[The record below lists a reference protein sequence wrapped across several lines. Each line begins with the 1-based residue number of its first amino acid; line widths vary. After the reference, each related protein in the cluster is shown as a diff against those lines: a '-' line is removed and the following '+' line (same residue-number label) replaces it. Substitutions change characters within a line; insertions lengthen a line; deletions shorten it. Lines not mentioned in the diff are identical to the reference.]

1 MSIFVFET
9 SELQKMGRIYNFD
22 EKIDRSDTNSL
33 KYDFRE
39 KLFGTS
45 DLIPMWVADMD
56 FRVADFIVDALKTR
70 ILHEIY
76 GYTLTSERIY
86 EGIINWIYT
95 RHQWTIKQEWI
106 GFTPGVVPALNLA
119 VIAFTNPG
127 DKIVIQT
134 PVYPPFYTAAK
145 DHNRQLVTNPL
156 LLKDGRYTMD
166 FDHLYNQIDDSTKL
180 LVLCSPHN
188 PTGNVWKDDELRE
201 LAKICIRK
209 NVIIISDEIH
219 ADIVYQGNKHIPM
232 ASLSEEISNHVV
244 TLMAASKTFNFAGL
258 NTSYFIASDR
268 KLFRK
273 LQQTVDK
280 LHLGTCNI
288 FGNIA
293 TEAAYRFGEDWLTQ
307 LITYLDNNVDFAEE
321 FINNNIPG
329 VKIIRPEATFLLWTD
344 FRETGLTEDELR
356 KLIINKAKLG
366 FSEGSIFGQDGSG
379 FQRIN
384 IGCPKIILESA
395 LAQLQKVLM
404 NQ

>member
-1 MSIFVFET
+1 
-9 SELQKMGRIYNFD
+9 
-22 EKIDRSDTNSL
+22 
-33 KYDFRE
+33 
-39 KLFGTS
+39 
-45 DLIPMWVADMD
+45 LI
-56 FRVADFIVDALKTR
+56 
-70 ILHEIY
+70 
-76 GYTLTSERIY
+76 
-86 EGIINWIYT
+86 
-95 RHQWTIKQEWI
+95 
-106 GFTPGVVPALNLA
+106 
-119 VIAFTNPG
+119 
-127 DKIVIQT
+127 
-134 PVYPPFYTAAK
+134 
-145 DHNRQLVTNPL
+145 
-156 LLKDGRYTMD
+156 
-166 FDHLYNQIDDSTKL
+166 
-180 LVLCSPHN
+180 LCSPHN
-188 PTGNVWKDDELRE
+188 PTGNVWKDYELRE

-209 NVIIISDEIH
+209 NIIIISDEIH
-219 ADIVYQGNKHIPM
+219 ADIVYPGNKHIPL
-232 ASLSEEISNHVV
+232 ASLSEEISNQVV

-273 LQQTVDK
+273 LQHTVDK

-307 LITYLDNNVDFAEE
+307 LITYLDNNIDFAEE

-384 IGCPKIILESA
+384 VGCPKNILESA
-395 LAQLQKVLM
+395 LVQLQKALT
-404 NQ
+404 NL